1 MRSDFEKHFLSLK
14 FATEGSAQR
23 CLDSCIFNPE
33 QDAYLPDVN
42 WISDNDM
49 DECVIYCC
57 MLNTT
62 YISFKHQQ
70 TKVDELQTLLSLQ
83 RDRNK
88 ALENELTSSRN
99 HGDEL
104 QKRVDAVVIEIEK
117 LHLSGVIGFGTV
129 KKLEQAL
136 KGDHA

>member
-1 MRSDFEKHFLSLK
+1 MRSEFEKHFLSLK

-23 CLDSCIFNPE
+23 CLDSCTFDPE

-62 YISFKHQQ
+62 YISFKDQQ
-70 TKVDELQTLLSLQ
+70 SKI
-83 RDRNK
+83 
-88 ALENELTSSRN
+88 
-99 HGDEL
+99 DEL
-104 QKRVDAVVIEIEK
+104 QKKVDAVKTLIEEYRDPPTQDK
-117 LHLSGVIGFGTV
+117 TFRHALSIVAYE
-129 KKLEQAL
+129 LEQAL
-136 KGDHA
+136 KGESNESST